1 MIKAIERTAVKVGL
15 VPAVLVA
22 LGLALG
28 GCQKK
33 DGQSGKSDARSE
45 SADQDKKE
53 HEEKEHEEKGEGDE
67 SKGVGPIHDLELGAL
82 DEALAAKGEKAFSGT
97 CSACHKMD
105 ARYVGPALAGVTK
118 RRKPEWIMNMIM
130 NPTEMTQKDPTAKA
144 LLGEYMTQMS
154 VNATEEEAR
163 AILEYFRKMDGK

>member
-1 MIKAIERTAVKVGL
+1 MISVREYTAMKVGL

-33 DGQSGKSDARSE
+33 EAQPEKSDARSE
-45 SADQDKKE
+45 SADHEKKE
-53 HEEKEHEEKGEGDE
+53 SGEKVDGDG
-67 SKGVGPIHDLELGAL
+67 SKGVGPIHAVEIGAL
-82 DEALAAKGEKAFSGT
+82 DEALAAKGEKVFSGT
-97 CSACHKMD
+97 CSACHKME

-130 NPTEMTQKDPTAKA
+130 NPAEMTQKDPTAKA

-154 VNATEEEAR
+154 VIATEAEAR
-163 AILEYFRKMDGK
+163 SILEYFRKSDGK